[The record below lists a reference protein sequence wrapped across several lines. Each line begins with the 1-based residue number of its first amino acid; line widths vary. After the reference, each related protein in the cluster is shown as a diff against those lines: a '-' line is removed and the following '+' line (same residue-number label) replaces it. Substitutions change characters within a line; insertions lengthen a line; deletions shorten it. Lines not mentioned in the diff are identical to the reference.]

1 MMSIAFG
8 VVAAAML
15 LAALMV
21 ATARNLV
28 RGVLWLGAVLVS
40 TAALYVL
47 LAAPFLAGI
56 QILLYAGGVMTLM
69 IFGVMLTRTTQD
81 TTAEQRGRLTGAI
94 AAAALFGTVA
104 GAIVR
109 TTPSAPSELAPP
121 TTADLGREL
130 LGTHVLAFEVLSL
143 LLLAAMIG
151 AVVLS
156 RRKDPSQET
165 PRPTARTAAAAQSAE
180 PAKEAAE

>member
-1 MMSIAFG
+1 MMSVAFG

-15 LAALMV
+15 VGAIMV

-28 RGVLWLGAVLVS
+28 RGVLWLGATLIA

-81 TTAEQRGRLTGAI
+81 TTAEQRGRLGGAI

-109 TTPSAPSELAPP
+109 TTPSAPSDQPQV
-121 TTADLGREL
+121 TTEDIGRAL

-143 LLLAAMIG
+143 LLLGAMIG
-151 AVVLS
+151 AVVLA
-156 RRKDPSQET
+156 RRKDPSPEG
-165 PRPTARTAAAAQSAE
+165 E
-180 PAKEAAE
+180 PARPRRAAPEPKEAE

>member
-1 MMSIAFG
+1 MTTVAFG
-8 VVAAAML
+8 LVAGAMV

-21 ATARNLV
+21 ATTRNLV
-28 RGVLWLGAVLVS
+28 RGVLWLGAMLLS

-81 TTAEQRGRLTGAI
+81 TAVLRRGQLGGAV
-94 AAAALFGTVA
+94 AAAALFGAVV

-109 TTPSAPSELAPP
+109 STPPSVHGAPP
-121 TTADLGREL
+121 VTTADLGREL

-143 LLLAAMIG
+143 LLLAVMIG
-151 AVVLS
+151 AVVLA
-156 RRKDPSQET
+156 RRKDQAVET
-165 PRPTARTAAAAQSAE
+165 P
-180 PAKEAAE
+180 KEGP